1 MAERMNREL
10 QARALLQQI
19 RIVLPND
26 PLIPEVDAYLAFL
39 DKLAATPAKP
49 APPPAP

>member
-1 MAERMNREL
+1 MNREL

-49 APPPAP
+49 AQPPAS